1 MNKYA
6 VYSEDNKLIGYE
18 TLSEDGRWTF
28 ILENED
34 FERLGTIS
42 PSFEEKLTRH
52 KFIEKIDTHGS
63 QIYANSSVVVFTF
76 LDNKLREHEVIGY
89 FYFNDTDLGYWIEM
103 IDQADV
109 KYNHTR
115 FYANRV
121 KDLKIID
128 TLQENKLGLIGDK
141 DENTK

>member
-1 MNKYA
+1 MKKFEIYDNVLEKWQPNGLLKTDGDVA
-6 VYSEDNKLIGYE
+6 SSNSEYYQVCWG
-18 TLSEDGRWTF
+18 
-28 ILENED
+28 
-34 FERLGTIS
+34 
-42 PSFEEKLTRH
+42 
-52 KFIEKIDTHGS
+52 IEKTDITGKE
-63 QIYANSSVVVFTF
+63 IYADSSIVVFTF

-103 IDQADV
+103 IDQAGV

-128 TLQENKLGLIGDK
+128 TIQENKLGLIGK
-141 DENTK
+141 ENGKK

>member
-1 MNKYA
+1 MNEFIVWSVSGQRFLKINEFSISMESKIILLREGKIFDVVKSGQEYIL
-6 VYSEDNKLIGYE
+6 YNGIG
-18 TLSEDGRWTF
+18 
-28 ILENED
+28 
-34 FERLGTIS
+34 
-42 PSFEEKLTRH
+42 
-52 KFIEKIDTHGS
+52 KIDIEGNK
-63 QIYANSSVVVFTF
+63 IYADSSIVVFTF

-128 TLQENKLGLIGDK
+128 TLQENKLGLLDM
-141 DENTK
+141 